1 MDDYYMQEETKKIIS
16 GFNYTLENRLDDL
29 NFTIYCDDIFDWMY
43 VEEIDMLLQLMCCI
57 TN

>member
-16 GFNYTLENRLDDL
+16 GFKYTLENRLDDL

>member
-29 NFTIYCDDIFDWMY
+29 NFTIYGDDIFDWMY